1 MNRQGIAT
9 LFGERG
15 SVSPPVRNPGMKQR
29 LLQTPPRSPIMAIT
43 LLGLFLSAAAAFG
56 DDWPQW
62 MGPKRDNV
70 WRETGIIDAFPK
82 EGPKVLWRK
91 PVANGYSGPAVVGG
105 RVYLTDFVVDA
116 DVQDD
121 NFGRKKFVGK
131 ERVLCLDAT
140 TGDLKWKH
148 EYACSYSVSYPNGPR
163 CTPTVGGG
171 KVYTVGAEGDLFCF
185 NAETGAIVWST
196 DFKKA
201 YGMKA
206 PLWGFAGHPLLDG
219 PRLICLVGGKGSVA
233 VAFDKDTGK
242 ELWKALSATEPGY
255 SPPSI
260 IEAGGVRQLIVWHP
274 ESINGLEPETGKI
287 YWTVKQ
293 ETVNGTSIMA
303 PRVLDNQMFVGAWQK
318 KGQMLRLDSSKPA
331 AATVWK
337 GGRDSSVYPV
347 NNTPFLEDG
356 HIYGVGSEG
365 ELRCVKLA
373 DGERVWETYKPVAGK
388 EAGSGTAHLIKHE
401 DRFFIVA
408 ETGDLIIAK
417 LSPKGYDELSRWTML
432 APTSKAFGRN
442 VSWSHPAF
450 ANRCVYA
457 RNDRE
462 LICVSLAK

>member
-1 MNRQGIAT
+1 MPTR
-9 LFGERG
+9 
-15 SVSPPVRNPGMKQR
+15 
-29 LLQTPPRSPIMAIT
+29 MAILT
-43 LLGLFLSAAAAFG
+43 LLVSATVARA

-70 WRETGIIDAFPK
+70 WRETGILDAFPK
-82 EGPKVLWRK
+82 DGPKVLWRK
-91 PVANGYSGPAVVGG
+91 PVANGFSGPAVVGG
-105 RVYLTDFVVDA
+105 RVYLTDFVVKA

-121 NFGRKKFVGK
+121 NFGRSKFVGK
-131 ERVLCLDAT
+131 ERVLCLDAA

-148 EYACSYSVSYPNGPR
+148 EYDCSYSVSYPNGPR

-196 DFKKA
+196 DLKKA
-201 YGMKA
+201 YGVKA

-219 PRLICLVGGKGSVA
+219 QRLICLVGGKGSVA

-242 ELWKALSATEPGY
+242 ELWKSLSAKEPGY

-260 IEAGGVRQLIVWHP
+260 VEAGGVRQLIVWHP
-274 ESINGLEPETGKI
+274 EAINGLEPETGKV
-287 YWTVKQ
+287 YWTVNQ
-293 ETVNGTSIMA
+293 ETKNGTSIMS
-303 PRVLDNQMFVGAWQK
+303 PRVLDNQLFVGAWQK

-331 AATVWK
+331 AETVWK
-337 GGRDSSVYPV
+337 GGRENSVYPV
-347 NNTPFLEDG
+347 NGTPFLEDG
-356 HIYGVGSEG
+356 HIYGVCSEG

-373 DGERVWETYKPVAGK
+373 DGERVWDSCKPVVGK
-388 EAGSGTAHLIKHE
+388 ETGSGTAHLVKHE
-401 DRFFIVA
+401 GRFFIVA

-417 LSPKGYDELSRWTML
+417 LSPKGYDEVGRWTML
-432 APTSKAFGRN
+432 TPTSRAFGRS
-442 VSWSHPAF
+442 VAWSHPAF